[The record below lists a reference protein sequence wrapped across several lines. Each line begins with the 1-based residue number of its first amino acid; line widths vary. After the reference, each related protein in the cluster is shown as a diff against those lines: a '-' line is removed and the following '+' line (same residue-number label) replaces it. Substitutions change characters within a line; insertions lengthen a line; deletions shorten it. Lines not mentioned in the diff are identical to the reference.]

1 MTAKYRLEHAQR
13 GYDWHDMVEETEGLT
28 PQDLLWAQYPTD
40 EELAEV
46 GVRGIYLG
54 NYVDWE
60 ANAQTELMHRV
71 RASSP
76 RRSRSSAPTGACRT
90 STTCTRTASTTT

>member
-1 MTAKYRLEHAQR
+1 MI
-13 GYDWHDMVEETEGLT
+13 EETEGLT
-28 PQDLLWAQYPTD
+28 PQDLLWAQYPSD

-60 ANAQTELMHRV
+60 ANTQTELM
-71 RASSP
+71 
-76 RRSRSSAPTGACRT
+76 
-90 STTCTRTASTTT
+90 